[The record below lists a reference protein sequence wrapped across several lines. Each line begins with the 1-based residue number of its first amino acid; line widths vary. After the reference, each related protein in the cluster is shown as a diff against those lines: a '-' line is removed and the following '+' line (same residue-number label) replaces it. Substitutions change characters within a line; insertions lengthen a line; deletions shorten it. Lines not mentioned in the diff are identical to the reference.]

1 MSWIEYVKWFVMGS
15 MGEMEMVRPGG
26 MGAIVFRDGTCEEVC
41 HELGEVIAIV
51 EWVKWFVM
59 DCMDEKVSDGGIIII
74 VCHGDIM
81 GVA

>member
-1 MSWIEYVKWFVMGS
+1 MKWFVMGS
-15 MGEMEMVRPGG
+15 MGEMVRPGG
-26 MGAIVFRDGTCEEVC
+26 MEPIVFRDGTGEEVC

-59 DCMDEKVSDGGIIII
+59 NCMGQRVSDGGRIAI

-81 GVA
+81 GLMFFISCV